1 MAVGP
6 SHISVKGANEHNLKN
21 IDVDIERGKITV
33 VTGVSGSG
41 KSSLAF
47 DTVLAES
54 QRRFFYTLSNYSRQF
69 LDLGSRPSV
78 KFIDGLSPAICLAQN
93 ETQPSKR
100 ATVGTL
106 TDTTELLGVLWSRFG
121 DQYCPE
127 HDRPTSTVNV
137 NDIADKIL
145 KEFDGA
151 TLAICAPLVEQKK
164 GVFRAPMEAAAQ
176 KGFLRLFVDGGI
188 VPISPIPV
196 LNKDF
201 KHTVKIVVDSIAI
214 KAAKKKDSE
223 NKTKSRLIR
232 SLKTAIEE
240 GQGFAEYYVV
250 GTEKGAKTLLL
261 DQGSTISADGG
272 CEVCGYSWPKLDARY
287 FSPNSIG
294 KCTKCSGLGVQNSSE
309 DDDDV
314 EQEHLQDRLGLRD
327 ACNVCDGSGINPK
340 YYAIKILDYT
350 IKDVQIMPIDQ
361 LAEVF
366 GDIKKIHQSNLAS
379 ERLIEEIAASLK
391 RVSNVGL
398 SYLSLSR
405 RIRSLSAG
413 EAQRLKL
420 AGILG
425 DSLRGI
431 LYVLDEPSQG
441 LHPSELE
448 LLWESIENLK
458 NLGNTIIIVDH
469 DESLM
474 RKADWIIDLG
484 PGGGE
489 HGGKLLAKFKPAD
502 ANKFEKIS
510 STAKHLLEKTED
522 KAKSRQPKPI
532 EFIEIMSPTA
542 NNLKMPS
549 VKFARGRLNV
559 VTGVSGAGKSS
570 LVLSTLFPNI
580 KTLSSRKQKSS
591 KKSWRNCAK
600 IEGAD
605 SYEMVNLIDRRP
617 IAKSSVSMPAS
628 YLDVFTDIRNL
639 FAKTP
644 EAQIAGLTARSFSL
658 SVEAG
663 RCLECKGRG
672 EVTLSMR
679 FLTDART
686 KCTVCHGQRYRP
698 HVLGVTYNGL
708 NMSEILQQSIAD
720 AAAFFKNHKKISARL
735 QPALD
740 LGLGYLKLGQPSG
753 SLSGGEA
760 QRLKIVPYLAKR
772 HGDHSILVMDE
783 PTTGLHG
790 QDAAKLIK
798 SLHRLVVLGATVVL
812 IEHSAEVI
820 YASDWVIDVGPGS
833 ALEGGNLVYQGHLD
847 GFIKK
852 KKSITAQYL
861 RAEQT

>member
-1 MAVGP
+1 MTVGP
-6 SHISVKGANEHNLKN
+6 SHISIKGANEHNLKN

-33 VTGVSGSG
+33 ITGVSGSG

-121 DQYCPE
+121 DQYCPD
-127 HDRPTSTVNV
+127 HNRPTSTVNV
-137 NDIADKIL
+137 NEVAERIL
-145 KEFDGA
+145 KEFDGE
-151 TLAICAPLVEQKK
+151 TLAICAPLVEQKR
-164 GVFRAPMEAAAQ
+164 GTFRVLMEAAAQ
-176 KGFLRLFVDGGI
+176 KGFLRLFVDGKI
-188 VPISPIPV
+188 LPISPIPV

-201 KHTVKIVVDSIAI
+201 KHTIKIVVDSVTINS
-214 KAAKKKDSE
+214 AKMNEKE
-223 NKTKSRLIR
+223 NKSKSRLIR

-240 GQGFAEYYVV
+240 GQGFAEYFVV
-250 GTEKGAKTLLL
+250 TTVKDEKTLQL
-261 DQGSTISADGG
+261 DKGSTISADGG

-294 KCTKCSGLGVQNSSE
+294 KCTSCSGLGVQDSSE
-309 DDDDV
+309 EEEDG

-327 ACNVCDGSGINPK
+327 ACKVCKGSGINPK
-340 YYAIKILDYT
+340 YNAIKILDYS
-350 IKDVQIMPIDQ
+350 IQDIQIMPINQ
-361 LAEVF
+361 LLGIFDE
-366 GDIKKIHQSNLAS
+366 IKKIHKSNLAS
-379 ERLIEEIAASLK
+379 ERLIEEIAASLS

-398 SYLSLSR
+398 AYLSLSR

-458 NLGNTIIIVDH
+458 DLGNTIIIVDH
-469 DESLM
+469 DQSLM

-489 HGGKLLAKFKPAD
+489 HGGKLLAKFRPAD
-502 ANKFEKIS
+502 VKKFEKIS
-510 STAKHLLEKTED
+510 STAKHLLEKNED
-522 KAKSRQPKPI
+522 KVKSRQPKPT
-532 EFIEIMSPTA
+532 EFIEVTSPTV

-549 VKFARGRLNV
+549 VKFAKSRLNV

-580 KTLSSRKQKSS
+580 KTLSGLKQKSA
-591 KKSWRNCAK
+591 KKSWRNCKK
-600 IEGAD
+600 IEGAAC
-605 SYEMVNLIDRRP
+605 YEMVNLIDRRP

-686 KCTVCHGQRYRP
+686 RCTVCNGQRYRP

-708 NMSEILQQSIAD
+708 NMNEILQQSIAD
-720 AAAFFKNHKKISARL
+720 AAVFFKHHKKISARL

-772 HGDHSILVMDE
+772 HGGNSILVMDE

-820 YASDWVIDVGPGS
+820 FASDWIIDVGPGS
-833 ALEGGNLVYQGHLD
+833 AAEGGNLIYQGDVD
-847 GFIKK
+847 GFVKMK
-852 KKSITAQYL
+852 DSITAKYL
-861 RAEQT
+861 RA